1 MRAQFQTYADLEGNL
16 HVVDGIVIDAGT
28 GALFRLN
35 ADTEFGV
42 DAPGEV
48 YREIGR
54 VAEVTGAEFIG
65 GSGRNLI
72 CSGGGAGLPNGFFRP
87 EIADAWRNGGFYLE
101 VTGASAATIS
111 DGTDVVAVLTTG
123 GTAPVG
129 NYDSTTYG
137 HYTYAASVPFVL
149 AIAAEAGGPGA
160 VPDATVEIHAGSAIG
175 GDYTAV
181 DAANYVST
189 VDADW
194 TIALQ
199 ASGDGWL
206 KYQAATVA
214 IRTGGTRFDP
224 AGYYEAVEAA
234 YFYNPVELDDD
245 EALDLEDVNPFGI
258 LTITYSWPAT
268 PDLDN
273 TTEFLGATVGYVF
286 GDAGPYYAPYMTHD
300 GDDTSASGSE
310 VVTIDL
316 AAAWTAGDIETV
328 ADILCKADWYPPS
341 GGSGPATL
349 DISYSLGGSLSL
361 TIDPGLTASP
371 ATTFVRAIRVMA
383 DGTISSLDDAWA
395 ATVRRIPQPTR
406 PGTVYIAI
414 TEASGAVTAATGP
427 HFATT
432 MPASGSGVFNIPIAL
447 SDGAGLVEQ
456 LVTGAIIWRVP

>member
-1 MRAQFQTYADLEGNL
+1 MRPQFSVYSDLEGNL
-16 HVVDGIVIDAGT
+16 HVVDGVVIDAAT
-28 GALFRLN
+28 GAIFRLS

-42 DAPGEV
+42 DVPGDS

-54 VAEVTGAEFIG
+54 VAELTGAEFSG
-65 GSGRNLI
+65 GSGRNLL

-101 VTGASAATIS
+101 VTGPSAATIS
-111 DGTDVVAVLTTG
+111 DATDVVAVLTTG

-137 HYTYAASVPFVL
+137 HDTYAASVPFVL
-149 AIAAEAGGPGA
+149 AIAAEDGGPGA
-160 VPDATVEIHAGSAIG
+160 VPDASVEIHAGTAVG
-175 GDYTAV
+175 GDFTPV
-181 DAANYVST
+181 DASNYVSA
-189 VDADW
+189 VDPDW

-206 KYQAATVA
+206 KHLSDTVA
-214 IRTGGTRFDP
+214 IRTGGTAFDP

-234 YFYNPVELDDD
+234 YFYHPVVPDDD
-245 EALDLEDVNPFGI
+245 EALDLAEVNPFGI
-258 LTITYSWPAT
+258 LTITYAWPAT

-273 TTEFLGATVGYVF
+273 TTTFLGETVGYP
-286 GDAGPYYAPYMTHD
+286 GPYSGTYMTHS
-300 GDDTSASGSE
+300 GDDTSAAGSE

-316 AAAWTAGDIETV
+316 GAAWIAGDIETV
-328 ADILCKADWYPPS
+328 ADVLCAADWYPPS

-361 TIDPGLTASP
+361 TINPGVSATP
-371 ATTFVRAIRVMA
+371 ATTFVRAIRVLA
-383 DGTISSLDDAWA
+383 DGSLSSPDDAWA

-406 PGTVYIAI
+406 EGVVYVSI
-414 TEASGAVTAATGP
+414 TEAAGAVTAATGP
-427 HFATT
+427 HFATA

-456 LVTGAIIWRVP
+456 IVTGAIIWRVP